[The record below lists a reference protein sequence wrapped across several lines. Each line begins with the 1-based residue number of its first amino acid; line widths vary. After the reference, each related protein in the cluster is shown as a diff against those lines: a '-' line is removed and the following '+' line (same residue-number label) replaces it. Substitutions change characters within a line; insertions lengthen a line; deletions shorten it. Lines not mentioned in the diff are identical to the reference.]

1 VLAWNADLRNA
12 VHQALM
18 RAIAKHYLRDA
29 VDDDPGEPLSDELPA
44 DDWAAQPGDLTVCW
58 LAKPWPNR
66 ADPLE
71 LTLKFAVDGW
81 DRLGRARH
89 GAGGVVQWAM
99 GGRGV
104 CVSFYASARPDSGR
118 CTVP

>member
-1 VLAWNADLRNA
+1 
-12 VHQALM
+12 
-18 RAIAKHYLRDA
+18 
-29 VDDDPGEPLSDELPA
+29 
-44 DDWAAQPGDLTVCW
+44 
-58 LAKPWPNR
+58 
-66 ADPLE
+66 
-71 LTLKFAVDGW
+71 LKFAVDGW